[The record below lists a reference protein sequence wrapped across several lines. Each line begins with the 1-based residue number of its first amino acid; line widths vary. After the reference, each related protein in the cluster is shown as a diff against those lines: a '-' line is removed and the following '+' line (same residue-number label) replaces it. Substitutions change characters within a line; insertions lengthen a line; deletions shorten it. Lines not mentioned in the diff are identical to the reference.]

1 MYWELLRDLGEELQL
16 RTLVFVGGLA
26 KQLDLGPHVQVG
38 YASFVDR
45 RTGGKPRLAPSP
57 S

>member
-1 MYWELLRDLGEELQL
+1 MHWELLRDLGEELQL
-16 RTLVFVGGLA
+16 RILVFVGGLA